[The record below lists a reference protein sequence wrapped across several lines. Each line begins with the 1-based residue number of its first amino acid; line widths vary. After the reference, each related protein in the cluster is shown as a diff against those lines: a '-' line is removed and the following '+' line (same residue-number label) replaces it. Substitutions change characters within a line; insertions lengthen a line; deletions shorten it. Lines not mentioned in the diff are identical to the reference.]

1 MGKRKSWFCAVKRLF
16 IPERKRE
23 EDKKSKRW
31 GWVFGRLK
39 TKQFPAIAVSQRT
52 LIEANEE
59 QRKHA
64 MVVAVA
70 TAAAAEAAV
79 SAAHAAAEVVR
90 LTSNTS
96 NFGKTT
102 GNLAA
107 TRIQTSF
114 RAYLA
119 RKALKALKGVVLLQ
133 AVVRGQNVRRQI
145 ITHMKSRQFILKPEV
160 HQIRVSTGAD
170 QSCLHGNKI
179 QSISPKK
186 NLANKNND
194 KKLGCKRNETWE
206 YSLFTKEDMEV
217 SWLPKKE
224 ANIKRDRMKKF
235 SYSHRERPNNV
246 VSGEFPHK
254 EDGRKKPWFEELED
268 VRVSAAKQTQKLK
281 ETIQSH
287 STDIATNGR
296 RQQKLKNVVKGESM
310 EMLNTSLS
318 LPRRSF
324 CRANKQE
331 FSIMGDTTLPN
342 SPIFPT
348 YMAATESAKAKIR
361 SASTPRQRLG
371 HLDFSSV
378 NTSVYKP
385 MLSSWTSWDGDLE
398 GIKGKCTTS
407 QHKSL
412 RT

>member
-1 MGKRKSWFCAVKRLF
+1 MGKKKSWFSAVKRLF
-16 IPERKRE
+16 IPEEKRKE
-23 EDKKSKRW
+23 GKKSKRW

-39 TKQFPAIAVSQRT
+39 TKQFPTISVPQRT

-90 LTSNTS
+90 LTSTPS

-102 GNLAA
+102 HNLAA
-107 TRIQTSF
+107 TKIQTFF

-133 AVVRGQNVRRQI
+133 AVIRGQNVRRQI
-145 ITHMKSRQFILKPEV
+145 ITHMKSLQFILKPQV
-160 HQIRVSTGAD
+160 HQIRVSGTD
-170 QSCLHGNKI
+170 ESCVHGNEI
-179 QSISPKK
+179 QSFSPKK
-186 NLANKNND
+186 MLVKKDNNKM
-194 KKLGCKRNETWE
+194 GCKSNETWD
-206 YSLFTKEDMEV
+206 YSLFTREDMEV
-217 SWLPKKE
+217 SWLRKKD

-246 VSGEFPHK
+246 VSGEFPNK
-254 EDGRKKPWFEELED
+254 EDGRKKPWIEELED
-268 VRVSAAKQTQKLK
+268 VRVCAAKQSQKLK
-281 ETIQSH
+281 ETIQSN
-287 STDIATNGR
+287 STDNGR
-296 RQQKLKNVVKGESM
+296 RQPKLKNVVKGESM
-310 EMLNTSLS
+310 KILNSSLS

-324 CRANKQE
+324 CRTNKQE
-331 FSIMGDTTLPN
+331 YSIMDDTSLPN
-342 SPIFPT
+342 SPVFPT

-371 HLDFSSV
+371 HLDFSSLH
-378 NTSVYKP
+378 SSLYKP
-385 MLSSWTSWDGDLE
+385 MLSSWTSWDGDLA
-398 GIKGKCTTS
+398 GIKGKTATS

-412 RT
+412 RI

>member
-1 MGKRKSWFCAVKRLF
+1 MGKKKSWFSAVKRLF
-16 IPERKRE
+16 IPEGKQK
-23 EDKKSKRW
+23 EDKKSKRQ

-39 TKQFPAIAVSQRT
+39 TKQFPAISVPQRT

-90 LTSNTS
+90 LTSIPS

-102 GNLAA
+102 RNLAA
-107 TRIQTSF
+107 TKIQTFF

-145 ITHMKSRQFILKPEV
+145 ITHMKSLQSILKPEV
-160 HQIRVSTGAD
+160 HQIRVSGTD
-170 QSCLHGNKI
+170 ESCVHGNEI
-179 QSISPKK
+179 QSFSPKK
-186 NLANKNND
+186 ILVNKDNN
-194 KKLGCKRNETWE
+194 KMGCKSNETWD
-206 YSLFTKEDMEV
+206 YSWFTKEDTEV
-217 SWLPKKE
+217 SWLQKKD
-224 ANIKRDRMKKF
+224 ANIKRDQMKKF

-246 VSGEFPHK
+246 VSREYPNK

-268 VRVSAAKQTQKLK
+268 FRVCAAKQTQKLK
-281 ETIQSH
+281 ETIQSN
-287 STDIATNGR
+287 STDIATNAR
-296 RQQKLKNVVKGESM
+296 RQHKLKNVVQGESV
-310 EMLNTSLS
+310 EILNSSLS

-331 FSIMGDTTLPN
+331 YSVMDDTSLPN
-342 SPIFPT
+342 SPVFPT
-348 YMAATESAKAKIR
+348 YMAATESVKAKIR

-378 NTSVYKP
+378 HSSLYKP
-385 MLSSWTSWDGDLE
+385 MLSSWTSWDGDLA
-398 GIKGKCTTS
+398 GIKGKSATS

-412 RT
+412 RI